1 MKRFFATLLIFFI
14 LIQNTLV
21 VYWDDVMIAGQEN
34 WSVSTTPDSKESLQ
48 EATIEE
54 TTHDNEN
61 QSGQEDDSQ
70 ISLNA
75 SWTAQTEE
83 SEPNISQETSLR
95 SSDTES
101 TTWALLDNLFF
112 WTGYEDSHWLSW
124 AFGSG
129 ILQLAQNTLDT
140 NTGTTQTWQQQAK
153 LFITEY
159 FYHSKNSFIE
169 ITNLSDQDYSWTISL
184 TGFAW
189 SIAKKELK
197 YDVRIPAQK
206 SVIFAKSKELLS
218 DTVQKIITKDNYT
231 INQKTWLQI
240 SLSDQSWILD
250 TFELHK
256 DRVADIKDAE
266 ASFEKVLI
274 NGSWLTTITRPDR
287 KQNISGN
294 LSANPGVYSTAAENA
309 KDATKPQRQPSNASQ
324 PQQPQNP
331 QQSWNNQTCF
341 PENSAGLEIQEIFA
355 GNTSLPVYIE
365 LKYDFDIP
373 YQKIRFTGN
382 LLNEALTF
390 EWDEFSDF
398 EKNTLFLIT
407 KTSFFWDNGIDS
419 IIAPNLEIKNSSW
432 KLILEWFDWTSRQV
446 LDTISLTSLDNK
458 KAHYYSGRNQN
469 CIRNFDETEPTTPAL
484 ERRFS
489 FLFNTTTP
497 QIQYIYT
504 SWGWGSYS
512 CPTKADLCWDTK
524 DTSLEKSDETKTQSK
539 NKENTKSS
547 DKKNKKIWFWSFKIR
562 D

>member
-34 WSVSTTPDSKESLQ
+34 WSVSITPDSKESLQ

-54 TTHDNEN
+54 ATHDNEN
-61 QSGQEDDSQ
+61 QSEQKDDSQ
-70 ISLNA
+70 ISLNT

-169 ITNLSDQDYSWTISL
+169 ITNLSDQDYSWSISL
-184 TGFAW
+184 TGFVWA
-189 SIAKKELK
+189 IAKKELK
-197 YDVRIPAQK
+197 YDVSIPAQK

-274 NGSWLTTITRPDR
+274 NGSRLTTMTRPDR

-294 LSANPGVYSTAAENA
+294 FSANPGVYATSAENA
-309 KDATKPQRQPSNASQ
+309 KDATKHKNQPSNPSQ

-341 PENSAGLEIQEIFA
+341 PENSAGLEIQEIFV
-355 GNTSLPVYIE
+355 GNTSLPAYIE
-365 LKYDFDIP
+365 LKYDFDITH
-373 YQKIRFTGN
+373 QKIRFTGD

-407 KTSFFWDNGIDS
+407 KTSFFWDNGIDT

-432 KLILEWFDWTSRQV
+432 TLILEWFDGTSRQV
-446 LDTISLTSLDNK
+446 LDTISLTNLDNK

-489 FLFNTTTP
+489 FLFNTTSP

-512 CPTKADLCWDTK
+512 CPTKADLCW
-524 DTSLEKSDETKTQSK
+524 EKKTLL
-539 NKENTKSS
+539 
-547 DKKNKKIWFWSFKIR
+547 
-562 D
+562 